1 MLTKTTKRLFKGKYQ
16 YKAVLIVAGAGWF
29 RGGDW
34 DGALGNLKLIDLAS
48 NKVQGHPYL
57 RPWQSGFKTQDD
69 VAYAINLQAVLR
81 KLTDIDVRV
90 ETPWVS
96 VYTNTKSNIDTLVKL
111 DAGHIKYI
119 SVPPKDSILDE
130 NTVILPKV
138 PFEFRVTLGK
148 TNQEH
153 SAFISW
159 AEGNSKVKLLKS
171 CKKELNRNFS
181 WGGSY
186 FYITGENNLLLAKM
200 HLGGSINKV
209 ERIIKA

>member
-1 MLTKTTKRLFKGKYQ
+1 LL
-16 YKAVLIVAGAGWF
+16 VAGAGWF

-57 RPWQSGFKTQDD
+57 RPWQSGFKTHDD

-90 ETPWVS
+90 ETPWIS

-111 DAGHIKYI
+111 DVDHVKYI
-119 SVPPKDSILDE
+119 CVPPKDNVLDE
-130 NTVILPKV
+130 NTIILPKV

-148 TNQEH
+148 TTQEH
-153 SAFISW
+153 SAFIAW

-171 CKKELNRNFS
+171 CKKELSKNIS